1 MTKQETIN
9 QRNFEDAQLKAARAE
24 TVRRGFEG
32 IAALADSF
40 IAETPVVEVPAPAPT
55 PAQLNEASLG
65 GNAVRMSELETLKQ
79 AVEATYN

>member
-1 MTKQETIN
+1 MSKQETIN

-24 TVRRGFEG
+24 TYHRGVER
-32 IAALADSF
+32 IAALSDSF
-40 IAETPVVEVPAPAPT
+40 IAETPVADTPAPAPT